1 MNVIKVKNK
10 DYLDKYDINLIRKRL
25 LFWPLGGVVTQRPA
39 KPWTPV
45 RIWQWPPFKIIHLF
59 FNICNKFLNL
69 FGIMILYVYI
79 ECKR

>member
-10 DYLDKYDINLIRKRL
+10 DYLDKYDINLIRQRL

-45 RIWQWPPFKIIHLF
+45 RIWQWPPYKFMGNTPFNSIIIKIIAYCL
-59 FNICNKFLNL
+59 
-69 FGIMILYVYI
+69 
-79 ECKR
+79 E

>member
-45 RIWQWPPFKIIHLF
+45 RIWQWPPYKYMDNTLF
-59 FNICNKFLNL
+59 LHQ
-69 FGIMILYVYI
+69 
-79 ECKR
+79 

>member
-45 RIWQWPPFKIIHLF
+45 RIWQWPPYKYMDNTLFYINNNKKIIAYCL
-59 FNICNKFLNL
+59 
-69 FGIMILYVYI
+69 
-79 ECKR
+79 E